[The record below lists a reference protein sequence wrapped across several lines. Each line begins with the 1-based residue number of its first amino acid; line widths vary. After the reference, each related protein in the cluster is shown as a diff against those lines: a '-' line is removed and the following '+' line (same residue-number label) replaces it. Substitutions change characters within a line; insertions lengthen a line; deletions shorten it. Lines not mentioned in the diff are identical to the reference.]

1 MCKIIRFFDMTVT
14 IPMKD
19 GETAEEIEDRLIEA
33 VESAGAR
40 FSSYKTEF
48 EDEEDDQEDCEP
60 MDDDKLDKDTP
71 MKIIGHRYCR
81 CGRCGAML
89 FEGKER
95 CDNCGQMIDW
105 STR

>member
-48 EDEEDDQEDCEP
+48 EDEEDD
-60 MDDDKLDKDTP
+60 
-71 MKIIGHRYCR
+71 
-81 CGRCGAML
+81 
-89 FEGKER
+89 
-95 CDNCGQMIDW
+95 
-105 STR
+105 